1 VPTPAMPQQYT
12 GYTARRL
19 VQLYHA
25 ISETDERQLIGDA
38 IRALHLVC
46 GDRLLGWLVEEQEYQ
61 DLVTRNVPYL
71 GHDHRVWLGRV
82 RAQIDAEIAAV
93 DDFNGGGV
101 RA

>member
-1 VPTPAMPQQYT
+1 MPQQYT

-19 VQLYHA
+19 VQLYRA

-38 IRALHLVC
+38 IRALHPVC
-46 GDRLLGWLVEEQEYQ
+46 GERLLGWLVEEQEYQ
-61 DLVTRNVPYL
+61 DLVARNVPYL
-71 GHDHRVWLGRV
+71 AHDHRVWLGHV